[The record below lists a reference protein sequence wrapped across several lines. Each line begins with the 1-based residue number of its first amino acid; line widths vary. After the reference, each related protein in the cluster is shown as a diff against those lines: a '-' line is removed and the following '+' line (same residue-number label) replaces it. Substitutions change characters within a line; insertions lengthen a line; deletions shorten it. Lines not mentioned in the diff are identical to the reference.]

1 MRQLNKS
8 YCQQT
13 SLLHKRSS
21 KASSGEFAEVRTLT
35 QRITPSPEDTYP
47 EERPLGTPTKE
58 QHPIKENNPF
68 VPPSPPHSPSPKL
81 ESNAINPPIDPINQQ
96 RRRVFSW
103 KDVSCVGVDGT
114 PWPEDEMDRRRQI
127 EERVEDDREYY
138 EDHKASPLAEIEV
151 ADTRKPVTRATEGG
165 YFGGDGVVL
174 FRPEQLDTAEDSLTR
189 ARMMFLENATR
200 GDPHS
205 PHGRVLR
212 ALRGEYW

>member
-1 MRQLNKS
+1 MQSRLALNKLVS
-8 YCQQT
+8 TTTINRHLLQR
-13 SLLHKRSS
+13 SL
-21 KASSGEFAEVRTLT
+21 ASSGGAEGRTADPNVHAT
-35 QRITPSPEDTYP
+35 DPEDTYP

-58 QHPIKENNPF
+58 QHPINPF

-96 RRRVFSW
+96 RRRVFSL

-127 EERVEDDREYY
+127 DERVEDDREYY

-151 ADTRKPVTRATEGG
+151 ARATDGG

-205 PHGRVLR
+205 PHGRLLR
-212 ALRGEYW
+212 ALRGQYW